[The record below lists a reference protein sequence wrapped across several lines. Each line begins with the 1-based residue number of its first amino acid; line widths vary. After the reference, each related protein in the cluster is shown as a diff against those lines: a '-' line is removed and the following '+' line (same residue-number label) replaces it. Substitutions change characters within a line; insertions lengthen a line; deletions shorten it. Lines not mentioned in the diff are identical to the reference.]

1 MSRHLPLAVFVL
13 LVACGTP
20 QERCINGAT
29 RDLRIVN
36 RLIAETETNL
46 ARGYSLEDVVIYRTV
61 WVYCDDAVIV
71 VQPDGSK
78 TIERS
83 TRMCLDDREETI
95 QRPRAI
101 DPAAEKSKL
110 KGLKDRNAALTKQA
124 RPAIAQC
131 RAQHP
136 E

>member
-1 MSRHLPLAVFVL
+1 MLRHLPLAFLFL
-13 LVACGTP
+13 LMACGTP

-36 RLIAETETNL
+36 RLIDETETNL
-46 ARGYSLEDVVIYRTV
+46 ARGYAMEDVVVYRTI

-71 VQPDGSK
+71 VQPDGSRAV
-78 TIERS
+78 ERS
-83 TRMCLDDREETI
+83 PRMCLDDREETI

-101 DPAAEKSKL
+101 DPASEKSKL
-110 KGLKDRNAALTKQA
+110 RGLKERKAALTKQA
-124 RPAIAQC
+124 TPAIAQC
-131 RAQHP
+131 RALHP